1 MMALS
6 LVAWYQRQT
15 RLWLTVFKL
24 TPTRHLCGR
33 QSCEGGQGSKRMTAD
48 MSLEFSI
55 LYCYVE
61 MGAEQSVNLAFS
73 FARFERFKRC
83 EHGYERSDR
92 ESLWESSKSG

>member
-1 MMALS
+1 
-6 LVAWYQRQT
+6 
-15 RLWLTVFKL
+15 
-24 TPTRHLCGR
+24 
-33 QSCEGGQGSKRMTAD
+33 
-48 MSLEFSI
+48 MSLDFSI

-61 MGAEQSVNLAFS
+61 MGAEQSVNLTLS